1 MIGTVLAI
9 LGLQLAI
16 TVVQESPDD
25 IPTLIEER
33 FVCKTFNIEACKTGI
48 IEEHYEENI

>member
-16 TVVQESPDD
+16 AVVQESPDD

-33 FVCKTFNIEACKTGI
+33 FVCKNFNIEACKTGI
-48 IEEHYEENI
+48 IEEQEWVK